1 MPPHDL
7 MTVHLLLSPVH
18 YHNAEN
24 LVNQVTKRVDYGT
37 THIAGLTVAQF
48 TGRVPAGVGAL
59 GAKLEHESVSVCVQ
73 FLW

>member
-18 YHNAEN
+18 YYNGEN

-37 THIAGLTVAQF
+37 THIAGLAVAQL
-48 TGRVPAGVGAL
+48 TRRVPAGVGAF
-59 GAKLEHESVSVCVQ
+59 GAELEH
-73 FLW
+73 